1 MDGPIDSFRKTV
13 ALEEVEKVLAMP
25 TVAGWVAKFSGI
37 PLKTL
42 MHDGDAAA
50 NAQVE
55 AQRVVGHDA
64 LFAYVDAL
72 FVPEAFGCAI
82 RFTSSGPGVEPLQLS
97 GEADVES
104 LPDPDMRIDG
114 RMAVILALVE
124 KLVKAPGRQ
133 VPVLALAEGP
143 FTTAARVYG
152 TEKMMR
158 AVMKNK
164 PTVEKL
170 LQKVGSALSRFGT
183 AITEL
188 GADGLIIADPVGSST
203 MVSPRIYSE
212 LVLPH
217 LRRFIEKLR
226 IPTILH
232 VCGDTRPVLDLMA
245 ETGAKIL
252 SLDQCMDLAKAK
264 EQVAGR
270 CGIAGNVHPID
281 VLLRG
286 TVDDVKRETLK
297 CLRQGGKIGY
307 ILMAGCGVPPAT
319 PLENLRAMIE
329 TARLDA

>member
-1 MDGPIDSFRKTV
+1 MGGPIDSFRKTV

-42 MHDGDAAA
+42 MHDGEAAA

-143 FTTAARVYG
+143 FTTAARIYG

-188 GADGLIIADPVGSST
+188 AADGLIIADPVGSST